1 MHDHAHHRTAF
12 TTCRLY
18 GSLAIGWR
26 NHLLV
31 VLFWLIALGMKTV
44 FDYFVLWKVRGSSH
58 GACGA
63 HLQSRQRWECRGM
76 DETTC

>member
-1 MHDHAHHRTAF
+1 MTAHTAVLLPKP
-12 TTCRLY
+12 CRLY

-44 FDYFVLWKVRGSSH
+44 FDYFVLWKVRGIRQWH
-58 GACGA
+58 
-63 HLQSRQRWECRGM
+63 QSQG
-76 DETTC
+76 DFAGT